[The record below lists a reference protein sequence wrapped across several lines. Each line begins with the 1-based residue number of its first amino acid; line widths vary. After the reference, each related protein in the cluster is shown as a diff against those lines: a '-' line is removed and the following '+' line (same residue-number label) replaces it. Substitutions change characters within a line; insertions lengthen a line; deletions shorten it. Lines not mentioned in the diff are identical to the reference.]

1 MASVRRNTSRS
12 VEHQVLIASA
22 DHTAQREIANVI
34 RKERVFAGLIAAAVL
49 ACALSSTR
57 SEAQEYWTTKANRVK
72 IAGALTNWADFCTS
86 TFYFNRKDKV
96 AANILEPKIYSHLLL
111 STTPS
116 SEVTRWAEWLPYAD
130 PGSEVAKSSIER
142 GSDALLAA
150 RADPSAANAAE
161 KLYTDTMRDY
171 FKVVFEKCRDG
182 SRDPFIAEIFY
193 DGGGNFERA
202 MSDNELN
209 FAESVKE
216 LARPVPPTRK
226 PKR

>member
-1 MASVRRNTSRS
+1 M
-12 VEHQVLIASA
+12 IG
-22 DHTAQREIANVI
+22 
-34 RKERVFAGLIAAAVL
+34 KERAFAGFMTAAML
-49 ACALSSTR
+49 FCALSSSR
-57 SEAQEYWTTKANRVK
+57 SEAQEYWTTKANRVR

-86 TFYFNRKDKV
+86 TFYFSRKDKV
-96 AANILEPKIYSHLLL
+96 ANNILEPKIYSHLLL

-130 PGSEVAKSSIER
+130 PGSEVAKSSIDR

-150 RADPSAANAAE
+150 RADPSAAKAAE

-182 SRDPFIAEIFY
+182 SRDPFIAENFY
-193 DGGGNFERA
+193 DGDGDFERA
-202 MSDNELN
+202 MSDNVLN

-216 LARPVPPTRK
+216 LDRPVPSKKR